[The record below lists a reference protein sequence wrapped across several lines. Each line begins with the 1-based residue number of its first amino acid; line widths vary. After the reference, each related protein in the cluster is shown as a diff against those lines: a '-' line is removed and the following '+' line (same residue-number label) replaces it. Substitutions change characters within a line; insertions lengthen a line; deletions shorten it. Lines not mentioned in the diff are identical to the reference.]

1 MSMNEHPEILSA
13 LDLAD
18 YVVCP
23 EAWRLKRF
31 TSGSRLENARQV
43 ESQEIR
49 AEWARKQD
57 LSSLLKG
64 CARIVYALLV
74 LLTLIAF
81 ILESNRSH
89 YIRSLLKV
97 APKDDSSFTVPGEI
111 LLLLLLLGL
120 IIFLWDF
127 FERKNKQLRETSG
140 MNEKA
145 EALAVKGSSQTPG
158 SILNSTRLGLKSK
171 PDAVLREKGQIVPVD
186 IHPLANKIRDRH
198 VVQMLVHLRLL
209 EESEGKRPE
218 HGVLLMGKTQRR
230 VLLRNTP
237 EKQRWL
243 ETLIDEM
250 RSIME
255 GVPAMPSPS
264 PPKCRACDVRESCRF
279 SQAKVTERSERFPE
293 KLKVYS

>member
-1 MSMNEHPEILSA
+1 MEESKFKETFSA

-31 TSGSRLENARQV
+31 TAGNRKENIRQH

-49 AEWARKQD
+49 ADWARKQD
-57 LSSLLKG
+57 LSAVLKG
-64 CARIVYALLV
+64 CARIAYALLV
-74 LLTLIAF
+74 LLTVIAF
-81 ILESNRSH
+81 ILESNRAH

-97 APKDDSSFTVPGEI
+97 APRDDSSFTVPAEM
-111 LLLLLLLGL
+111 LLLILVLGL

-127 FERKNKQLRETSG
+127 FERKNKHLRETSG
-140 MNEKA
+140 MHQSA
-145 EALAVKGSSQTPG
+145 EAVAVKGSAQTPG
-158 SILNSTRLGLKSK
+158 TILHSQRLGLKSK
-171 PDAVLREKGQIVPVD
+171 PDAIIREAGNITPVD

-198 VVQMLVHLRLL
+198 VVQMLVHLRLI
-209 EESEGKRPE
+209 EDSEGRRPE

-230 VLLRNTP
+230 VILRNTP

-250 RSIME
+250 RSIVD
-255 GVPAMPSPS
+255 GVPAMASPS
-264 PPKCRACDVRESCRF
+264 PAKCNACDVREKCQF
-279 SQAKVTERSERFPE
+279 SQARALERNE